1 METIVVLLVIIA
13 FAVLQFT
20 FLGKKKFLGLL
31 LPLICF
37 VVSILAIFCSNI
49 FSGIL
54 DEDNT
59 GNNYSVVVEQNGVE
73 SKHIF
78 KDEDSKEDFIKA
90 LDNSYKV
97 VEETNSSADSRIK
110 MFSKLLLATNIPTL
124 ALLIIYINR
133 RLRILY
139 TE

>member
-1 METIVVLLVIIA
+1 METIVVLIVIIA
-13 FAVLQFT
+13 FAVLQFA

-49 FSGIL
+49 FGGIL
-54 DEDNT
+54 DEDYT
-59 GNNYSVVVEQNGVE
+59 GNNYSVVVEHNGVE

-78 KDEDSKEDFIKA
+78 KDENSKEDFIKT
-90 LDNSYKV
+90 LDSSYKV
-97 VEETNSSADSRIK
+97 VEETNSTADSQLK
-110 MFSKLLLATNIPTL
+110 MFGKLLLATNIPPL

>member
-1 METIVVLLVIIA
+1 METIVVLIVIIA
-13 FAVLQFT
+13 FAVLQFA
-20 FLGKKKFLGLL
+20 FLGKKKFLGFL

-49 FSGIL
+49 FGGVL
-54 DEDNT
+54 DTDYT

-78 KDEDSKEDFIKA
+78 KDENSKDEFIETLDS
-90 LDNSYKV
+90 SYKIL
-97 VEETNSSADSRIK
+97 EETNSTADSWLK
-110 MFSKLLLATNIPTL
+110 MFGKLLLATNIPTL

-133 RLRILY
+133 RLRVLY

>member
-1 METIVVLLVIIA
+1 METIVVLIVIIA
-13 FAVLQFT
+13 FAVLQFA

-49 FSGIL
+49 FGGVL
-54 DEDNT
+54 DEDYT
-59 GNNYSVVVEQNGVE
+59 GNNYSVVIEQNGVE

-78 KDEDSKEDFIKA
+78 KDENSKEDFIKT
-90 LDNSYKV
+90 LDSSYKIM
-97 VEETNSSADSRIK
+97 EETNSSADSWLK
-110 MFSKLLLATNIPTL
+110 MFGKLLLATNIPTL

>member
-1 METIVVLLVIIA
+1 MESIIVLIVIIA
-13 FAVLQFT
+13 FTVLQFA

-37 VVSILAIFCSNI
+37 VVSILAIFCSNV
-49 FSGIL
+49 FGGVL
-54 DEDNT
+54 DEDYT
-59 GNNYSVVVEQNGVE
+59 GNNYSVVVQKNGVE

-78 KDEDSKEDFIKA
+78 KNENSKEDFIKA
-90 LDNSYKV
+90 LDSSYKV
-97 VEETNSSADSRIK
+97 VEETNSSADSWLK
-110 MFSKLLLATNIPTL
+110 MFGKLLLATNIPTL

-133 RLRILY
+133 RLRFLY

>member
-1 METIVVLLVIIA
+1 METIVVLIVIIA
-13 FAVLQFT
+13 FAVLQFA

-49 FSGIL
+49 FGGVL
-54 DEDNT
+54 DTDYT

-78 KDEDSKEDFIKA
+78 KGKNSKEDFIKA
-90 LDNSYKV
+90 LDSSYKIL
-97 VEETNSSADSRIK
+97 EETNSTADSWLK
-110 MFSKLLLATNIPTL
+110 MFGKLLLATNIPTL

>member
-1 METIVVLLVIIA
+1 METIVVLIVIIA
-13 FAVLQFT
+13 FAVLQFA

-37 VVSILAIFCSNI
+37 VVSILVIFCSNI
-49 FSGIL
+49 FGGVL
-54 DEDNT
+54 DEDYT

-78 KDEDSKEDFIKA
+78 KDENSKEDFIKA
-90 LDNSYKV
+90 LDSSYKIM
-97 VEETNSSADSRIK
+97 EETNSSADSWLK
-110 MFSKLLLATNIPTL
+110 MFGKLLLATNIPTL

-133 RLRILY
+133 RLRVLY

>member
-1 METIVVLLVIIA
+1 METIVVLIVIIA
-13 FAVLQFT
+13 FAVLQFA

-49 FSGIL
+49 FGGVL
-54 DEDNT
+54 DEDYT

-78 KDEDSKEDFIKA
+78 KDENSKEDFIKA
-90 LDNSYKV
+90 LDSSYKIM
-97 VEETNSSADSRIK
+97 EETNSSADSWLK
-110 MFSKLLLATNIPTL
+110 MLGKLLLATNIPTL

>member
-13 FAVLQFT
+13 FAVLQFA

-49 FSGIL
+49 FGSVL
-54 DEDNT
+54 DEDYT
-59 GNNYSVVVEQNGVE
+59 GNNYSVVVERNGVE

-78 KDEDSKEDFIKA
+78 KDENSKEDFIKA
-90 LDNSYKV
+90 LDSSYKIM
-97 VEETNSSADSRIK
+97 EETNSSADSRLK
-110 MFSKLLLATNIPTL
+110 MFGKLLLATNIPTL